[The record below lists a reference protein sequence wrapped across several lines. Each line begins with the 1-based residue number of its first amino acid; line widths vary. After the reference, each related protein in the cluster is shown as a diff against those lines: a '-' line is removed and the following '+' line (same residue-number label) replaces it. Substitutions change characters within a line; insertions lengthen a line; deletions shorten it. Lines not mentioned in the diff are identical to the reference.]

1 MLIEMD
7 RKSVGMISGSTQM
20 HLHVVDTFQGFQDFL
35 ERVVVKQQASLFPIR
50 VIRGHHLP
58 QVYLSQGRDIDE
70 LLVRPQYSW
79 SHRGIIGKDLQGTFL
94 QGRCYFLLVRVGG

>member
-1 MLIEMD
+1 
-7 RKSVGMISGSTQM
+7 M

-58 QVYLSQGRDIDE
+58 HVHLSPGRDVDK
-70 LLVRPQYSW
+70 LLVRPQYTW
-79 SHRGIIGKDLQGTFL
+79 SHRGIIGKNLQGTFL